1 MEIQKFVEN
10 FAAQFE
16 ETDTDLFIAE
26 TLFRENEEW
35 SSMTTLSIIAMVDEE
50 YHVRLTGDDIRASK
64 TIEDVY
70 NCVQSK
76 N

>member
-1 MEIQKFVEN
+1 MQKFIEN

-16 ETDTDLFIAE
+16 ETEAE
-26 TLFRENEEW
+26 VFSPETIFREIEEW
-35 SSMTTLSIIAMVDEE
+35 SSLTALSIIAMVDEE
-50 YHVRLTGDDIRASK
+50 YHVRLTGDDIRSSK

>member
-1 MEIQKFVEN
+1 MQKFVEN

-16 ETDTDLFIAE
+16 ETEADVFTAE
-26 TLFRENEEW
+26 TRFREIEEW
-35 SSMTTLSIIAMVDEE
+35 SSMTAMSIIAMVDEE
-50 YHVRLTGDDIRASK
+50 YHVRLTGDNIRTSK

-76 N
+76 I

>member
-1 MEIQKFVEN
+1 MQKFVEN

-16 ETDTDLFIAE
+16 ETEADVFTAE
-26 TLFRENEEW
+26 TRFREIEEW
-35 SSMTTLSIIAMVDEE
+35 SSMTAMSIIAMVDEE
-50 YHVRLTGDDIRASK
+50 YHVKLTGDNIRTSK

-76 N
+76 I

>member
-1 MEIQKFVEN
+1 MQKFVEN

-16 ETDTDLFIAE
+16 ETDADVFTAE
-26 TLFRENEEW
+26 TRFREIEEW
-35 SSMTTLSIIAMVDEE
+35 SSMTAMSIIAMVDEE
-50 YHVRLTGDDIRASK
+50 YHVKLTGDNIRTSK

-76 N
+76 I